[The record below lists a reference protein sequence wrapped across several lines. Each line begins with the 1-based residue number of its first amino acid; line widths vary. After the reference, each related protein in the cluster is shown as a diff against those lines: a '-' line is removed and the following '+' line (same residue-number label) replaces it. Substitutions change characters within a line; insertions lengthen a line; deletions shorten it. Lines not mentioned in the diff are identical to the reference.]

1 MRLLSVDMVSPLFC
15 EQCDDAVDEVVL
27 FEGSELEIELCEICI
42 SEALKLFRRE
52 PSEESSVENA
62 D

>member
-1 MRLLSVDMVSPLFC
+1 MRLLTVDMVSPLFC
-15 EQCDDAVDEVVL
+15 EECDSPVDEVVL
-27 FEGSELEIELCEICI
+27 FEGGELEIELCEICI

-52 PSEESSVENA
+52 PSEESSTDDA